1 MSREIITPARLFVV
15 ELKCEKCIGTMITTG
30 KTTMT
35 YPMGIYHQCEKC
47 GAEEV
52 LRTQYPNVRYEKLDA
67 KLDLK
72 NIKMVQD
79 N

>member
-1 MSREIITPARLFVV
+1 
-15 ELKCEKCIGTMITTG
+15 MIPNG

-52 LRTQYPNVRYEKLDA
+52 LRTQYPSVRYEKLDA
-67 KLDLK
+67 KFDLK